1 MQKKNYYFKDA
12 YSGNS
17 FFTTYVDG
25 ILEEENVIS
34 TYEID
39 TYIRIYESKGY
50 TFGFPPEEVEKYKKE
65 YEDAKEY
72 YEYAKSLEF

>member
-1 MQKKNYYFKDA
+1 MQKKNYYFKEA

-17 FFTTYVDG
+17 YFMTYVDG
-25 ILEEENVIS
+25 VLKEEHIIND
-34 TYEID
+34 YELD
-39 TYIRIYESKGY
+39 TYCRLYENEGY

-72 YEYAKSLEF
+72 YEYAKSPEF